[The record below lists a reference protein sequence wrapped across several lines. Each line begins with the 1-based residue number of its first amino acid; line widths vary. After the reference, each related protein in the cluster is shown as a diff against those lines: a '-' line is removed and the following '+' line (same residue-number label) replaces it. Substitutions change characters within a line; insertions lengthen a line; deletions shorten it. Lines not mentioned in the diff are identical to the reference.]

1 MNRGLVTWVRGPV
14 APRLP
19 VRRSTVLLV
28 VVFIALVAIYFS
40 VRTEKIDYNGGL
52 FDVTEQTTTASAA
65 PARLIEG
72 YATWSSH
79 GAQSPSTSRIW
90 IRSRLA

>member
-1 MNRGLVTWVRGPV
+1 MNHGFVKWVSGPL

-28 VVFIALVAIYFS
+28 VLFIGLVVLYFS
-40 VRTEKIDYNGGL
+40 VRTEQIDANGGL
-52 FDVTEQTTTASAA
+52 FEVTGQTTASAA
-65 PARLIEG
+65 PARPLAG
-72 YATWSSH
+72 YATWSSQ

>member
-1 MNRGLVTWVRGPV
+1 VTHGFVSWARGPV
-14 APRLP
+14 AARLP

-28 VVFIALVAIYFS
+28 VVFVGLVVLYFS
-40 VRTEKIDYNGGL
+40 VRTEKIDYRGEL
-52 FDVTEQTTTASAA
+52 FDVTEETTASG
-65 PARLIEG
+65 PAVRPLEG
-72 YATWSSH
+72 YATWSSQ

>member
-1 MNRGLVTWVRGPV
+1 M
-14 APRLP
+14 
-19 VRRSTVLLV
+19 RRSTVLLV
-28 VVFIALVAIYFS
+28 VVFIGLVVLYFS
-40 VRTEKIDYNGGL
+40 VRTEKIDYRGGL
-52 FDVTEQTTTASAA
+52 FDVTEETTASGP
-65 PARLIEG
+65 PARPLEG